1 MQLPENP
8 HFAITGASSGLGAAL
23 AEEIA
28 ARGHPLTLIGRDAL
42 RLETVSLKCKLLGSK
57 VECIL
62 CDVRN
67 AAELGAALAAV
78 DDKLPVDVVIANAG
92 LGGSAVISAA
102 EGEHLALV
110 KDVLDINV
118 MGVVNTVLAL
128 QHRFIARKRGR
139 FALVSSMAAY
149 EGLADAPTY
158 AGSKAFVRIY
168 GHGLRRQLARHRIG
182 VNVIAPGFVATPMSS
197 SLDFRPP
204 FLWDAKRAARFI
216 LAGINANKPEIRFPW
231 QLSLGV
237 RLSSLLPVSLV
248 DWLLKQEQVQRQ
260 SNS

>member
-1 MQLPENP
+1 MQLPDDP

-28 ARGHPLTLIGRDAL
+28 VRRYPLTLIGRDAL
-42 RLETVSLKCKLLGSK
+42 RLEAVALKCKALGSK
-57 VECIL
+57 VECIQ
-62 CDVRN
+62 CDVIN
-67 AAELGAALAAV
+67 SVELSAALATI

-92 LGGSAVISAA
+92 LGGSAVMSSA
-102 EGEHLALV
+102 EGENLAVV
-110 KDVLDINV
+110 KNVLDINV

-128 QHRFIARKRGR
+128 QDRFVARKRGQ

-149 EGLADAPTY
+149 EGLAEAPAY
-158 AGSKAFVRIY
+158 AGSKAFVRVY
-168 GHGLRRQLARHRIG
+168 GHGLRRQLAQHGIG
-182 VNVIAPGFVATPMSS
+182 VSVIVPGFVATPMSS

-216 LAGINANKPEIRFPW
+216 LAGMNANKPEIRFPW

-237 RLSSLLPVSLV
+237 RLSALLPVSLV
-248 DWLLKQEQVQRQ
+248 DWILNQERVQRQ